1 MVESMNEHE
10 SKRSSYKRVAV
21 IGGLGAWSDAM
32 DEMVISIT
40 MPLLI
45 AFWKLT
51 MAEIAFLISGIY
63 LGMLISAFVSGPLV
77 DYVGRK
83 KGFVIGNIFAA
94 LAYIMYLLA
103 PNIQWWYAARVLSGF
118 FACLST
124 VAFYTWLPEETP
136 PEKRQ
141 TIIGRASAM
150 GVIGT
155 LNISI
160 MLMLAGIYGWAWHVF
175 FAYVAA
181 FDAVIAILGA
191 TLLRESSMWLER
203 QKLLKEGKL
212 VKERR
217 VPIGK
222 FLSKEYR
229 ARFLLALFLSIA
241 GWFGLLFTV
250 LPFLAT
256 FQSQVL
262 AFSLVLIG
270 LVEITCTING
280 TVARAVL
287 GAISDRIGRL
297 NTLLL
302 CAILCII
309 GTQLSWRT
317 PLLMG
322 VGEKLSVILFFVIS
336 FWIYIWGLNGICD
349 TSRTWYAEL
358 IPTGIRGS
366 MESFTQILA
375 SAIAFSGTIIIGIL
389 AGIIGL
395 GEALTLTP
403 LIGGII
409 VIIVAVVGKKL
420 GFETKGKPLEI

>member
-1 MVESMNEHE
+1 MSGSEL
-10 SKRSSYKRVAV
+10 KKSSYKRVAV

-32 DEMVISIT
+32 DEMVISIS

-51 MAEIAFLISGIY
+51 MAEVAFLISGIY

-94 LAYIMYLLA
+94 LAYVMYLLA

-136 PEKRQ
+136 SEKRQ

-155 LNISI
+155 LNIHA
-160 MLMLAGIYGWAWHVF
+160 MLALAGIYGWTWHVF
-175 FAYVAA
+175 FAYVAV
-181 FDAVIAILGA
+181 FDAIISILGA

-203 QKLLKEGKL
+203 QNLLKEGKL
-212 VKERR
+212 VKEGR
-217 VPIGK
+217 VPIRK

-229 ARFLLALFLSIA
+229 AKFLLALFLSIA
-241 GWFGLLFTV
+241 GWFGLVFTV
-250 LPFLAT
+250 LPFITT
-256 FQSQVL
+256 FSSVVL
-262 AFSLVLIG
+262 GFGVTLIG
-270 LVEITCTING
+270 IIGIINTING
-280 TVARAVL
+280 TVARAAL
-287 GAISDRIGRL
+287 GVVSDRIGRL
-297 NTLLL
+297 NTLIL

-317 PLLMG
+317 PLLVG
-322 VGEKLSVILFFVIS
+322 VGEKLPTILFMVIT
-336 FWIYIWGLNGICD
+336 FLLYVWGLNGICD

-409 VIIVAVVGKKL
+409 IIIVAVVGKKL